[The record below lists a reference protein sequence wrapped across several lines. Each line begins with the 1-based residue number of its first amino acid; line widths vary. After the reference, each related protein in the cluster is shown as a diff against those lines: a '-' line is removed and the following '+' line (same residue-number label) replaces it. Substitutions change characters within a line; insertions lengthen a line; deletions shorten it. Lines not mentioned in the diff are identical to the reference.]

1 MEPNKSFLD
10 LLPSKTAFWVGFGTA
25 VLSICTL
32 GFIILTSCMLKGTCA
47 IASSAAAQDGTK
59 VAGGAAAAPVP
70 AAAPAKT
77 TVDVSK
83 IPAVDAKV
91 DYIRGDANAPVT
103 IVEYS
108 DFQCPF
114 CDRFHPTMQQM
125 MKDYDGKV
133 RWILRSFPLSF
144 HAEAQ
149 NAGIAAE
156 CAGKQGK
163 FWEMADLLFANQAT
177 LGADLYKKLA
187 TDLGLN
193 ASTFTACQADKA
205 IADLL
210 DAQAAGG
217 AGAGVTGTPGTFIFK
232 TNAKGTDQAI
242 IIKGAQTAP
251 TVKAA
256 IDSLLK

>member
-1 MEPNKSFLD
+1 MESTKSIFELM
-10 LLPSKTAFWVGFGTA
+10 PSKTAFWVGFGTA
-25 VLSICTL
+25 ILAIGTL
-32 GFIILTSCMLKGTCA
+32 GFIILGSCMLKGTCS
-47 IASSAAAQDGTK
+47 IPTSAAAPS
-59 VAGGAAAAPVP
+59 VAAATAPTAAAA
-70 AAAPAKT
+70 AATTSKT

-83 IPAVDAKV
+83 IPAVDAKK
-91 DYIRGDANAPVT
+91 DYIRGDADAEIT

-114 CDRFHPTMQQM
+114 CDRFHPTMQQIM
-125 MKDYDGKV
+125 TDYDGKV

-144 HAEAQ
+144 HPEAQ

-163 FWEMADLLFANQAT
+163 FWEMADLLFANQST

-193 ASTFTACQADKA
+193 TTTFAACQADTA
-205 IADLL
+205 IADLIA
-210 DAQAAGG
+210 AQAAGG
-217 AGAGVTGTPGTFIFK
+217 AAAGVTGTPGSFIFK
-232 TNAKGTDQAI
+232 TNAKGTDQAT
-242 IIKGAQTAP
+242 IIKGAQSAA

-256 IDSLLK
+256 IDALLK